1 VGKNIVILGSTG
13 SIGQRTLDVMQGLGE
28 GWRVV
33 GLAAGAN
40 WQKLADQ
47 ARQFRPG
54 HVVISDARYYEPLKE
69 ALKDLPIQVSAGNSA
84 VEDLASLPEA
94 NFVLCAIVGAQSLL
108 SVLRA
113 IDSGKEVGL
122 ASKEALVLAGDQV
135 MSRARAKGVPILPVD
150 SEHSA
155 VFQALQ
161 AGRQQDVRRII
172 LTASG
177 GPFRNWK
184 VQDIQSATLDQALAH
199 PTWAMGRKITIDSAT
214 MMNKSLEIIEAH
226 HLFDASA
233 DKIDIVVHPESI
245 VHSLVEY
252 CDGAVI
258 GQLSV
263 PDMAI
268 PIQLALTWPE
278 RKGCIGQG
286 LDLTTIG
293 RLNFYKPDF
302 EKFPALR
309 LAYDVVRRG
318 GTAGA
323 VLNAANEQAVDIF
336 IKGRIKFGKIVEMIE
351 RVLAD
356 HTWVAKPSLEQLI
369 QADQWA
375 RNEVNRCLQT

>member
-252 CDGAVI
+252 CDGSVI

>member
-1 VGKNIVILGSTG
+1 
-13 SIGQRTLDVMQGLGE
+13 MQGLGE

-252 CDGAVI
+252 CDGSVI